1 MRIMSWNIQWGRG
14 ADGRIDLDR
23 TVSALKASEAE
34 VICLQEVALNVA
46 GLPGGDVGD
55 QVASI
60 AAAFPEYER
69 VYAPGV
75 DVPVP
80 ALDGGRAC
88 FGNLLLSRFPLQ
100 QVMRHMLPCPADP
113 GVPGMQRSCIEAVV
127 MRPSGLIR
135 ILTTHLEYYSAR
147 QRRAQIGALR
157 ALQEEALGHAAA
169 TRVPDNGKEPNPVF
183 AYRARPATAVLCGD
197 FNCEPGSADY
207 DLLARP
213 PASPGA
219 GWRDAWPI
227 AHPRLPHQPTVGLHG
242 ADWPDRPYCCDF
254 FWVSEDLV
262 GEVAAVGVDGATS
275 ASDHQPVIL
284 DLRD

>member
-14 ADGRIDLDR
+14 ADGRVDLDR
-23 TVSALKASEAE
+23 TVSVLKAHEAE
-34 VICLQEVALNVA
+34 VICLQEVARNVA
-46 GLPGGDVGD
+46 GLPGGEVGD

-60 AAAFPEYER
+60 AAAFPGYEP

-75 DVPVP
+75 DVPAP
-80 ALDGGRAC
+80 DGGRAC
-88 FGNLLLSRFPLQ
+88 FGNLLLSRLPVQ

-127 MRPSGLIR
+127 MRPNGPIR

-147 QRRAQIGALR
+147 QRGAQIEALR

-169 TRVPDNGKEPNPVF
+169 AQAHENGKENNPVF
-183 AYRARPATAVLCGD
+183 AYRERPVTAVLCGD
-197 FNCEPGSADY
+197 FNCEPGSAGY
-207 DLLARP
+207 DLLAM
-213 PASPGA
+213 PAVSPGA

-227 AHPRLPHQPTVGLHG
+227 AHPRQPHQPTVGLHG
-242 ADWPDRPYCCDF
+242 ADWPDHPYCCDF
-254 FWVSEDLV
+254 FWVSEDLA
-262 GEVAAVGVDGATS
+262 GQVAAVSVDTATP